1 MSRIKSFFEDG
12 SGLSEFCARM
22 RHILVV
28 NVLWVLCS
36 IPIITFGA
44 ATAAAYDALQFM
56 TQAGN
61 LKSGKLYI
69 NALRRHFKRATWLW
83 LLLFCL
89 TALILVCAYSFINS
103 ENKNI
108 ALLAAFFFFLLIYGM
123 VMVYSFP
130 VLVRSE
136 GSTMEIVVFSMLC
149 GLRYLPWSLLVI
161 VLAVVPVIMF
171 LFETYWFL
179 YTGLLWFLYGF
190 AIIAYVNQLIVGRV
204 FKKLLQVTDFL
215 MPVPEIIPEE
225 AIIENSGSC

>member
-1 MSRIKSFFEDG
+1 MSKIKRFFADG

-36 IPIITFGA
+36 VPIITFGV
-44 ATAAAYDALQFM
+44 ATAAAVDALQF
-56 TQAGN
+56 TAQAES
-61 LKSGKLYI
+61 LKSGRIYI

-83 LLLFCL
+83 LLLACL
-89 TALILVCAYSFINS
+89 TVPLIVCACYFIGS

-108 ALLAAFFFFLLIYGM
+108 IFLSVFFFFLLLYGM

-130 VLVRSE
+130 ALVRSE
-136 GSTMEIVVFSMLC
+136 GSALEVVVFSLLC
-149 GLRYLPWSLLVI
+149 GLRYLPWSLLAVA
-161 VLAVVPVIMF
+161 LAALPMIMF

-190 AIIAYVNQLIVGRV
+190 AIIAYVDLLIVGRV
-204 FKKLLQVTDFL
+204 FKKLIQVTDFL
-215 MPVPEIIPEE
+215 LPPSEAIPEE
-225 AIIENSGSC
+225 AIIDRSAQS